1 MTRALE
7 RRITCLERIQTLLA
21 DPPLLI
27 LCEPGESKEATI
39 RRVCGAAGLPCAG
52 AQGCATLDPSGSRAE
67 LTSCL
72 C

>member
-39 RRVCGAAGLPCAG
+39 RRVCGAAGLPAR
-52 AQGCATLDPSGSRAE
+52 APKDAPHLILQALEPS
-67 LTSCL
+67 
-72 C
+72 